1 MDEVS
6 HLFRNPSVCSDA
18 QCVYY
23 YNVCI
28 RVTTN
33 LNDLLHPRGADHVR
47 VRVKADLIHDGPMT
61 FQNHKSP
68 VHHSTRTSCR
78 DRERM
83 SP

>member
-1 MDEVS
+1 M
-6 HLFRNPSVCSDA
+6 FRNPSVCSDA
-18 QCVYY
+18 QYVYY
-23 YNVCI
+23 NICI

-47 VRVKADLIHDGPMT
+47 VRVKADLIDDGPMT
-61 FQNHKSP
+61 FQNHKRP
-68 VHHSTRTSCR
+68 VHHSTQTSCR